1 MLICGVD
8 CKIWNVFLNR
18 VIWIKSF
25 GFSPTYSANI
35 RLNCLYPKQAV

>member
-8 CKIWNVFLNR
+8 CKILNVFLNR